1 MFQKLELTSFVID
14 GVPPTTEQIEADKSR
29 LERVLLNEKRLL
41 LAVYGAIGLAS
52 VGGLVFVGFRLGMAA
67 SPLVIA
73 FAFVAAFA
81 LFAYLVVD
89 ADVWAWELPVGIAAA
104 GVGGVAFVI
113 VGELWIVLA
122 AVLMGG
128 LAGKVVALME
138 ERKAYVLEALEELEA
153 LGIGEGCR
161 NERTV

>member
-29 LERVLLNEKRLL
+29 LERVLLNAKRLL

-52 VGGLVFVGFRLGMAA
+52 VGGLIFVGFRLGVAA

-81 LFAYLVVD
+81 LFAFWAVD
-89 ADVWAWELPVGIAAA
+89 VGSWQLAVGMAASGAAGIAY
-104 GVGGVAFVI
+104 VV
-113 VGELWIVLA
+113 VGELPIVFVVGLA
-122 AVLMGG
+122 AALMGALLRG
-128 LAGKVVALME
+128 VVVLLQ
-138 ERKAYVLEALEELEA
+138 ERKAYVQEVLATLV
-153 LGIGEGCR
+153 IGEGCR